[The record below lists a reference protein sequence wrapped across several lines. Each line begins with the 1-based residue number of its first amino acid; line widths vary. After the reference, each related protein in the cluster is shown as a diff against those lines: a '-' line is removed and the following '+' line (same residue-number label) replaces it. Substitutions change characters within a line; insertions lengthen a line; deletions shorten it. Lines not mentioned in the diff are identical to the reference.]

1 MFGFYRPE
9 LLPSESSRRHLS
21 VSPVDSVHKHDQ
33 THDCARASRGLSA
46 LLSSYLLCRTASA
59 GVTLLTG
66 MGWARN
72 AGAEGRKVGGGT
84 PS

>member
-46 LLSSYLLCRTASA
+46 LLSSYLCKKYELATGDLPLWESTVGNWPLTCFAA
-59 GVTLLTG
+59 PPLL
-66 MGWARN
+66 
-72 AGAEGRKVGGGT
+72 E
-84 PS
+84 